1 MPAFPWQ
8 RLRQLLGQRLGQP
21 LASARRAVKHAAP
34 IPRPNG
40 PRMQPQP
47 QLLPPEIAGGVS
59 GRIARVEGALVVPPA
74 KGLGNQSVQRSGVLW
89 PDGRLVEESVT
100 WRGTSQV
107 TTRPDMP
114 EGPLEELPGRWLFL
128 GPLFGHFGHF
138 LVESICRIW
147 AMAELEGQL
156 DGVLYVPKFQNR
168 PEHVAEVYRPFLQ
181 ALGVEL
187 PMRNIEDPTRVEL
200 LHVPV
205 QGFGMFQMIEG
216 APEFR
221 DFVRARAGKAIP
233 PEGAEKIYIS
243 RSALP
248 AGRGSILG
256 EARLE
261 GWLEAEGYT
270 VFHPQKHG
278 HAAQIAAYRAARS
291 IVAVDCSPL
300 HLLALVGD
308 AGQNTGII
316 ARRGGRLDDYFARQI
331 RAFQGAEARGFD
343 HLTRNWIEKTS
354 NRPSRS
360 SWGEVDFTALHAS
373 LLAAG
378 LIHDPT
384 PWPCLTEAE
393 IEAELT
399 RISDHAGQAF
409 KPFEEPRKL

>member
-1 MPAFPWQ
+1 MPH
-8 RLRQLLGQRLGQP
+8 P
-21 LASARRAVKHAAP
+21 LAFSA
-34 IPRPNG
+34 
-40 PRMQPQP
+40 
-47 QLLPPEIAGGVS
+47 PEIADGIAD
-59 GRIARVEGALVVPPA
+59 RIALVEGGIVVPPA

-100 WRGTSQV
+100 WRGPNPV
-107 TTRPDMP
+107 TVQPEMP
-114 EGPLEELPGRWLFL
+114 TGEIAELPGTWVFL

-147 AMAELEGQL
+147 ALGALEGQI

-168 PEHVAEVYRPFLQ
+168 PEHVAETYRPLLR
-181 ALGVEL
+181 ALGVSV
-187 PMRNIEDPTRVEL
+187 PMRNLDEPTRVER
-200 LHVPV
+200 LHVPL

-221 DFVRARAGKAIP
+221 DFVRARAGRAVAPKGP
-233 PEGAEKIYIS
+233 GKLYIS

-248 AGRGSILG
+248 PVRGSILA
-256 EARLE
+256 EKRLE

-278 HAAQIAAYRAARS
+278 HEAQIAAYRAARQ

-316 ARRGGRLDDYFARQI
+316 ARRSGRLDAIFARQI
-331 RAFQGAEARGFD
+331 RAFQGARAEGFD
-343 HLTRNWIEKTS
+343 HLRRNWIEDHAA
-354 NRPSRS
+354 RPSRT

-378 LIHDPT
+378 LISDPT
-384 PWPCLTEAE
+384 PWPRLTEAE
-393 IEAELT
+393 ISAEVA
-399 RISDHAGQAF
+399 RIAAATGQGF
-409 KPFEEPRKL
+409 KPHGEAPAA